1 MSKEQNF
8 QEIELLLQL
17 SNGNPVAFEKIY
29 YVYSPRLFSSLLR
42 LVKSDAAAQE
52 IIQDV
57 FLKVWE
63 NRKNIDPDK
72 SFRSYLYTIAENK
85 AYDFFRKV
93 ARDKKLYETLIVV
106 ATEQYE
112 HIETEYFHKEDSRI
126 LEMAIRTLPT
136 QRQLV
141 FRLSKLE
148 DMSYDEISNRLGISV
163 STISDHIVKAN
174 KSIRR
179 FLTSHPELLMIFI
192 VSKTL

>member
-1 MSKEQNF
+1 MGIERSF
-8 QEIELLLQL
+8 QEKELLKQL
-17 SNGNPVAFEKIY
+17 SNSNPVAFEKIY
-29 YVYSPRLFSSLLR
+29 YLYSPRLFSSLVK

-63 NRKNIDPDK
+63 NRNNIDPEK

-93 ARDKKLYETLIVV
+93 VRDKKLYETLIVT
-106 ATEQYE
+106 ATEHYE

-148 DMSYDEISNRLGISV
+148 DMSYDEISKKLGISV

-174 KSIRR
+174 KSIRK
-179 FLTSHPELLMIFI
+179 FLTSHPELLMLII
-192 VSKTL
+192 VSKTI